1 MTAGAVRHNRKMEK
15 PKIVSAEEGQQAR
28 GELLTAE
35 KEATRALDAIAA
47 RRRRLPMVRFAA
59 EYSFDTPDG
68 TKTLLDLFEGRQQ
81 LVVYQFMDNGPD
93 DYCPGCTMFT
103 RRSPLNPPDGTKT
116 LLDLFEGRQQ
126 LVVYQFMDN
135 GPDDYCPGCT
145 MFTSSVPAASP
156 GQAGGVDVTWGT
168 VSTMPIAQIEAYKAR
183 KGWTVPFVS
192 SRGTSFADDCGAGDG
207 FMLSVFLRDGDQ
219 VYRTYSTTARGV
231 DRLALVK
238 HHLYLH
244 TH

>member
-15 PKIVSAEEGQQAR
+15 PKIVSAEEWQQAR

-68 TKTLLDLFEGRQQ
+68 
-81 LVVYQFMDNGPD
+81 M
-93 DYCPGCTMFT
+93 
-103 RRSPLNPPDGTKT
+103 KT

-156 GQAGGVDVTWGT
+156 GQLAGMDVTWVT
-168 VSTMPIAQIEAYKAR
+168 VSNMPLAQIEAYKAR

-231 DRLALVK
+231 DRLVFVNSILD
-238 HHLYLH
+238 LTPYGRQEDWEDSPPGWPQQP
-244 TH
+244 TYG